1 MDIVESGLQIF
12 IEIAFR
18 YAHWWVTPILV
29 VIAWRVWVYYVTTL
43 FISKMEWTTLE
54 IKIPRNI
61 AKSPLAMEL
70 LLINAFHQ
78 TGGTGNW
85 FAKYWLGKVRMWFSL
100 EMVSIEG
107 SVHFFMRIPL
117 KPTDFRRLVEA
128 QIYAQY
134 PGVEIHEVPD
144 YTESVPPFAP
154 DNGWGLWGCEFGLSK
169 ADPYPIKTYV
179 DYGLDKNATS
189 LEAEQQTDPLTSLI
203 EFMGSMGK
211 GEQLWYQII
220 IRAAWDR
227 HAHEESDKGWFQKR
241 SWTDVGKEEMHK
253 LLKRDPKTLMTL
265 KGPDEKAGLLSLSK
279 GEQEVVNAIERSI
292 NKPGFDAGVRM
303 IYLAKKENFSPIH
316 ITGLTGAMKPYNSVS
331 LNGFKVQNGVDV
343 DYVWQDITK
352 TKAITKRRRIL
363 EAYRKRGYF
372 YPPFGHKDPIVLTS
386 EELATI
392 YHFPS
397 GVSETPSFKRIE
409 SKKAEA
415 PNNLPI

>member
-1 MDIVESGLQIF
+1 
-12 IEIAFR
+12 
-18 YAHWWVTPILV
+18 
-29 VIAWRVWVYYVTTL
+29 
-43 FISKMEWTTLE
+43 
-54 IKIPRNI
+54 
-61 AKSPLAMEL
+61 
-70 LLINAFHQ
+70 
-78 TGGTGNW
+78 
-85 FAKYWLGKVRMWFSL
+85 
-100 EMVSIEG
+100 
-107 SVHFFMRIPL
+107 
-117 KPTDFRRLVEA
+117 
-128 QIYAQY
+128 
-134 PGVEIHEVPD
+134 
-144 YTESVPPFAP
+144 
-154 DNGWGLWGCEFGLSK
+154 
-169 ADPYPIKTYV
+169 
-179 DYGLDKNATS
+179 
-189 LEAEQQTDPLTSLI
+189 
-203 EFMGSMGK
+203 
-211 GEQLWYQII
+211 
-220 IRAAWDR
+220 
-227 HAHEESDKGWFQKR
+227 
-241 SWTDVGKEEMHK
+241 
-253 LLKRDPKTLMTL
+253 
-265 KGPDEKAGLLSLSK
+265 LSLSK

-372 YPPFGHKDPIVLTS
+372 YPPFRHKDPIVLTS